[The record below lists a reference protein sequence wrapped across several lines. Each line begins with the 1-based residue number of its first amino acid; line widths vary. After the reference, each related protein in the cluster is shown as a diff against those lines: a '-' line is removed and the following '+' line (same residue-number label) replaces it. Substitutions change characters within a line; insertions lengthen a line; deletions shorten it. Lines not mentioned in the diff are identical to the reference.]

1 MKIKPLPPLN
11 SLVAFESAARHMS
24 FTRAAAELHVTQGAV
39 SRQIRHLE
47 DYLDQAL
54 FVRDKRQLKLTQT
67 GTEYYTSVQQVLL
80 GLAEATSDILQWQL
94 NKQITVATSNAMASL
109 WLLPRLPE
117 FQDQFPQIDVRILA
131 TDTLKGVRSSEYDV
145 ALFYYRKPP
154 AGMIATPLF
163 RERVYPICSP
173 GFLARQQLDDPEQV
187 LATTQLWL
195 DSSENWL
202 TWKEWFRSVGLKQT
216 EPRRRLNL
224 NNYPM
229 LIQAALNGQG
239 IALGWEQLVEQY
251 LDNQLLVRPVTNEL
265 NTEAHFY
272 MLESEDQPRRKPGVD
287 EFRDWLLAHVSEEHG
302 YADGLPAANE
312 PLSPS
317 RPK

>member
-1 MKIKPLPPLN
+1 
-11 SLVAFESAARHMS
+11 
-24 FTRAAAELHVTQGAV
+24 
-39 SRQIRHLE
+39 
-47 DYLDQAL
+47 
-54 FVRDKRQLKLTQT
+54 
-67 GTEYYTSVQQVLL
+67 
-80 GLAEATSDILQWQL
+80 
-94 NKQITVATSNAMASL
+94 
-109 WLLPRLPE
+109 
-117 FQDQFPQIDVRILA
+117 
-131 TDTLKGVRSSEYDV
+131 
-145 ALFYYRKPP
+145 
-154 AGMIATPLF
+154 
-163 RERVYPICSP
+163 
-173 GFLARQQLDDPEQV
+173 
-187 LATTQLWL
+187 
-195 DSSENWL
+195 
-202 TWKEWFRSVGLKQT
+202 VGLKQT

-251 LDNQLLVRPVTNEL
+251 LDNQLLVRPITNEL